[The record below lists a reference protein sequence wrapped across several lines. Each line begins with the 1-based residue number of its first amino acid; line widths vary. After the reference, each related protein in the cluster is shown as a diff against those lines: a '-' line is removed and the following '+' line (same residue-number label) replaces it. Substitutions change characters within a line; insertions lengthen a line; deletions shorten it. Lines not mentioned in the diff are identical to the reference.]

1 MTVFCKLALI
11 SQTSKCRDLPISAFL
26 RNPLCH
32 ESLPLCSL
40 RGFDRF
46 LLLFI
51 IHPSNF
57 ALWRYINMRSTFAL
71 RQIAISASR
80 SSSLAAARVVAAPS
94 AAATRIGAVSS
105 ALKLD
110 RAARLPAGV
119 RGMASDST
127 SAADFDPHAPTA
139 MDKME
144 PPKPGADFNVV
155 IIGAGNINFGSD
167 EGPWNHSFRLEHKL
181 GPRLKVT
188 ALIDP
193 SAARAE
199 AALTVKRN
207 SFVLSAY
214 KDTIV
219 YPTFADYVA
228 NVSPDKRP
236 HAIWVGSPPA
246 FRGREQP
253 GRDLEKKLVEA
264 FPDVAIFIEKPVSTG
279 PVSDAFKIAQMLEKA
294 DNLVSVGYMLRYLK
308 VVQKMKQIL
317 DENNL
322 KVMATNA
329 RYVMAYE
336 HTNKPDWWDKSISC
350 GPIVE
355 QATHFCDL
363 SRYFG
368 GEVDLATVSAHSLEW
383 FEPAGQLS
391 KIPIDESKIA
401 EDQRIPR
408 ITCANWKYESGAVG
422 SLTHAVSLQG
432 FNYSTEL
439 DVLADGY
446 SLRLVDPY
454 NAPALYFR
462 RPGDDHEEVVRYQ
475 NDDPFFSEVSNL
487 IDNIE
492 KGRGAS
498 PILSSYEDA
507 VKTYALTWAIREASE
522 KSAKKPTN

>member
-1 MTVFCKLALI
+1 
-11 SQTSKCRDLPISAFL
+11 
-26 RNPLCH
+26 
-32 ESLPLCSL
+32 
-40 RGFDRF
+40 
-46 LLLFI
+46 
-51 IHPSNF
+51 
-57 ALWRYINMRSTFAL
+57 MRSTFAL
-71 RQIAISASR
+71 RQVAISASR
-80 SSSLAAARVVAAPS
+80 PTSLAGARAIAAPTARINTLRS
-94 AAATRIGAVSS
+94 SFGPSNATARFLGGA
-105 ALKLD
+105 
-110 RAARLPAGV
+110 
-119 RGMASDST
+119 RGLASDVPGS
-127 SAADFDPHAPTA
+127 ADFDPHAPTA

-193 SAARAE
+193 SAARAD

-214 KDTIV
+214 KDTVV

-228 NVSPDKRP
+228 NVTPDKRP

-279 PVSDAFKIAQMLEKA
+279 PVEDASKIAQLLEKS

-317 DENNL
+317 EENNL

-329 RYVMAYE
+329 RYIMAYE
-336 HTNKPDWWDKSISC
+336 HTAKLDWWDKQKSC

-368 GEVDLATVSAHSLEW
+368 GEVDLNTVAAHSLEW
-383 FEPAGQLS
+383 FEPAGKLS
-391 KIPIDESKIA
+391 KIPVDEEGSIDPNN
-401 EDQRIPR
+401 RIPR
-408 ITCANWKYESGAVG
+408 VTCATWKYESGAVG
-422 SLTHAVSLQG
+422 SLTHAVALQG
-432 FNYSTEL
+432 FNYSTEI

-492 KGRGAS
+492 KGKGAA
-498 PILSSYEDA
+498 PILSSYDDA

-522 KSAKKPTN
+522 RSAKKPEN

>member
-1 MTVFCKLALI
+1 MLGDRSSLSSSFTTI
-11 SQTSKCRDLPISAFL
+11 PPIRPTCCFRIAI
-26 RNPLCH
+26 H
-32 ESLPLCSL
+32 HSLN
-40 RGFDRF
+40 RF
-46 LLLFI
+46 I
-51 IHPSNF
+51 K
-57 ALWRYINMRSTFAL
+57 MRSTFAL
-71 RQIAISASR
+71 RQVAISASR
-80 SSSLAAARVVAAPS
+80 SSSLAGARPVAAPT
-94 AAATRIGAVSS
+94 AALPRISSLANAAFKRDVTTRLGLRGLATATN
-105 ALKLD
+105 A
-110 RAARLPAGV
+110 
-119 RGMASDST
+119 

-144 PPKPGADFNVV
+144 PPKPGEDFNVV

-181 GPRLKVT
+181 GPRLKVV

-199 AALTVKRN
+199 SVLNVKRN

-228 NVSPDKRP
+228 NVTPDKRP

-264 FPDVAIFIEKPVSTG
+264 FPDTAIFIEKPVSTG
-279 PVSDAFKIAQMLEKA
+279 PVADALNVAALLEKS

-308 VVQKMKQIL
+308 VVQKMKSIL
-317 DENNL
+317 EENNL

-329 RYVMAYE
+329 RYIMAYE
-336 HTNKPDWWDKSISC
+336 HTAKLDWWDKSQSC

-368 GEVDLATVSAHSLEW
+368 GEVDLGTVAAHSLEW
-383 FEPAGQLS
+383 FEPAGELS
-391 KIPIDESKIA
+391 KIPVDEGKIA

-408 ITCANWKYESGAVG
+408 VTCATWKYESGAVG
-422 SLTHAVSLQG
+422 SLTHAVALQG
-432 FNYSTEL
+432 FNYSTEI

-492 KGRGAS
+492 KVKVPPRSCRRTRMRSRRMRLLGLSGRLVRS
-498 PILSSYEDA
+498 RLRS
-507 VKTYALTWAIREASE
+507 L
-522 KSAKKPTN
+522 PTK